1 MDQGQW
7 EPWLANT
14 KVPHEGAEVQL
25 QKLLS
30 RYAYKFLQW
39 CERSGLPNNPGRF
52 AYCAVGG
59 EVAAGTNQLNYNSC
73 ENINKW
79 HFNIYICNM
88 SPERNNSSKTYYI
101 NYIICRIN
109 IKLSD
114 NTSNCNIKREYSL
127 YLDEAFM
134 GKNFP
139 WKCEILP
146 WN

>member
-1 MDQGQW
+1 
-7 EPWLANT
+7 
-14 KVPHEGAEVQL
+14 
-25 QKLLS
+25 
-30 RYAYKFLQW
+30 
-39 CERSGLPNNPGRF
+39 
-52 AYCAVGG
+52 
-59 EVAAGTNQLNYNSC
+59 
-73 ENINKW
+73 
-79 HFNIYICNM
+79 M

-139 WKCEILP
+139 
-146 WN
+146 